1 MEMPTVSVV
10 VPNYNHARFLPK
22 RIGSILCQTYQDFE
36 LILLDDYSTDD
47 SRAILSQYTSDPRV
61 RLEFNQI
68 NSGSTFK
75 QWNKGAR
82 LARGKYVWLAESDD
96 YADERLLEKLIGRLE
111 ADPSAVFCYCR
122 SWRVSDDG
130 QLNGYLDSCLS
141 HLDAQKWTAD
151 FSVDGREEC
160 RKYLVRFNTVLS
172 ASSVVFRKDVYR
184 EVGGADEKLR
194 FCGDWKMWASM
205 ALTGGRVCYLGEP
218 LNYGRYHAGSVTT
231 RSWREATAAAE
242 IVHVTGWILE
252 RVSVDHTMREK
263 VCEDLSRVWSQA
275 VLNRRFSASLRWAI
289 LKDAMTIDHAALG
302 RLVRPTLTALRM
314 TLARRWRSLRA
325 A

>member
-1 MEMPTVSVV
+1 MPTVSVV
-10 VPNYNHARFLPK
+10 VPNYNHARFLRK
-22 RIGSILCQTYQDFE
+22 RIESVLGQTYQDFE
-36 LILLDDYSTDD
+36 LILLDDCSTDD
-47 SRAILSQYTSDPRV
+47 SRTILSEYAGDARV
-61 RLEFNQI
+61 RVEFNEV

-75 QWNKGAR
+75 QWNKGVG

-96 YADERLLEKLIGRLE
+96 YADERLLEKLVGRLE
-111 ADPSAVFCYCR
+111 EDPSAVLCYCR
-122 SWRVSDDG
+122 SWRVSGDG
-130 QLNGYLDSCLS
+130 ELNGHWDSGLP
-141 HLDAQKWTAD
+141 HVDTQRWTTD

-160 RKYLVRFNTVLS
+160 QKYLVRQNTVLS
-172 ASSVVFRKDVYR
+172 ASSVLFRRDLYWQ
-184 EVGGADEKLR
+184 VGGADENLR

-205 ALTGGRVCYLGEP
+205 ALTGGRIRYLGEP

-252 RVSVDHTMREK
+252 RVSVDQAMREK

-275 VLNRRFSASLRWAI
+275 VLNRRFPASLRWAI

-302 RLVRPTLTALRM
+302 RLVRPTLTAVRM

>member
-1 MEMPTVSVV
+1 MPTVSVV
-10 VPNYNHARFLPK
+10 VPNYNHARFLRK
-22 RIGSILCQTYQDFE
+22 RIESVLGQTYQDFE
-36 LILLDDYSTDD
+36 LILLDDCSTDD
-47 SRAILSQYTSDPRV
+47 SRTILSEYAGDARV
-61 RLEFNQI
+61 RVEFNEV

-75 QWNKGAR
+75 QWNKGVG

-96 YADERLLEKLIGRLE
+96 YADERLLEKLVRRLE
-111 ADPSAVFCYCR
+111 EDPSAVFCYCR

-130 QLNGYLDSCLS
+130 EFDGYCDSCLS
-141 HLDAQKWTAD
+141 YLDAQKWTAD

-172 ASSVVFRKDVYR
+172 ASSVVFRRDVYR

-205 ALTGGRVCYLGEP
+205 ALAGGRVCYLGEP
-218 LNYGRYHAGSVTT
+218 LNYGRTHAGSVTT

-252 RVSVDHTMREK
+252 RVSVDQAMREK

-275 VLNRRFSASLRWAI
+275 VLNRRFPASLRWAI

-302 RLVRPTLTALRM
+302 RLVRPTLAAVRM

>member
-1 MEMPTVSVV
+1 MPTVSVV
-10 VPNYNHARFLPK
+10 VPNYNHARFLRK
-22 RIGSILCQTYQDFE
+22 RIESVLGQTYQDFE
-36 LILLDDYSTDD
+36 LILLDDCSTDD
-47 SRAILSQYTSDPRV
+47 SRTILSEYAGDARV
-61 RLEFNQI
+61 RVEFNEV

-75 QWNKGAR
+75 QWNKGVG

-96 YADERLLEKLIGRLE
+96 YADERLLEKLVGRLE
-111 ADPSAVFCYCR
+111 EDPSAVLCYCR
-122 SWRVSDDG
+122 SWRVSGDG
-130 QLNGYLDSCLS
+130 ELNGHWDSELP
-141 HLDAQKWTAD
+141 HVDTQRWTTD

-160 RKYLVRFNTVLS
+160 QKYLVRQNTVLS
-172 ASSVVFRKDVYR
+172 ASSVLFRRDLYWQ
-184 EVGGADEKLR
+184 VGGADENLR

-218 LNYGRYHAGSVTT
+218 LNYCRYHEGSVTT

-242 IVHVTGWILE
+242 VVHVAGWILE
-252 RVSVDHTMREK
+252 RVSVDQTMREK

-275 VLNRRFSASLRWAI
+275 VLNRRFPASLRWAI
-289 LKDAMTIDHAALG
+289 LRNAMAIDHAALR
-302 RLVRPTLTALRM
+302 RLVRPTLSAVRM